1 METNRL
7 WGVDDLWISCRGV
20 YRMEISIFHPVLAF
34 LTPTAAYF
42 QIIRSNRIICATPTH
57 LG

>member
-1 METNRL
+1 
-7 WGVDDLWISCRGV
+7 
-20 YRMEISIFHPVLAF
+20 MEISIFHPVLAF